1 MFSPQHGMD
10 RWDKIIARRELRYVA
25 QGTSGQTFLHQLWI
39 IVYGHKDD
47 SCGRI
52 SAQDL
57 ARSRDAVEAGHGNV
71 GDDDIG
77 GERFG
82 CGNERV
88 AISDSGHNIEL
99 LLQHRSEIF
108 NNLGMIIG

>member
-10 RWDKIIARRELRYVA
+10 RWDKIIARRELEYVT
-25 QGTSGQTFLHQLWI
+25 QGTGGQTFLHQLWI

-52 SAQDL
+52 TPQDL
-57 ARSRDAVEAGHGNV
+57 GRSRDSVEAGHGNV

-77 GERFG
+77 SERFG
-82 CGNERV
+82 CSNKRV
-88 AISDSGHNIEL
+88 AISDSGYYLKL
-99 LLQHRSEIF
+99 LLQ
-108 NNLGMIIG
+108 